1 MSDPARDLRNV
12 ARCYAGN
19 SVRPLVGHN
28 DGACADSALSPAR
41 KLAFVD
47 HFVSASNT
55 SAIMSGIVGL
65 LSRNKAGSLRPADD

>member
-55 SAIMSGIVGL
+55 SAIMSRHRRLAIAQQ
-65 LSRNKAGSLRPADD
+65 SRQSEDRR